1 MSINP
6 EILELIHAEIDGV
19 ATASEQA
26 RLRDVISRNS
36 EAREEYRRL
45 RGLFDVLGQVE
56 PAAPPPQLAG
66 NVMREVRARRDA
78 MRLGITGRIRAF
90 LPSGRLA
97 IRYAYAVAAGAVLGV
112 VGLHSVSGGSFFGPA
127 IPERDARATIAPY
140 DGIRRLDLGPAGVRG
155 VATLQP
161 SASGNAIG
169 LDLDTTGPV
178 ELVLR
183 YDPVAD
189 GGRVD
194 VSVVKD
200 GEATKAGSMRLSRKN

>member
-1 MSINP
+1 MSIQP

-19 ATASEQA
+19 ATEAEQA

-56 PAAPPPQLAG
+56 PAAPPPQLAC

-78 MRLGITGRIRAF
+78 MHLGITGRIRAF

-112 VGLHSVSGGSFFGPA
+112 VGLHLVSGGGFFGPA
-127 IPERDARATIAPY
+127 IPERDAGATLAPY
-140 DGIRRLDLGPAGVRG
+140 TGTRRLDLGAAGVRG

-161 SASGNAIG
+161 SASGNSIG
-169 LDLDTTGPV
+169 LDLDSATPV

-194 VSVVKD
+194 VSVVKN
-200 GEATKAGSMRLSRKN
+200 GEMTRAGSLRLSRKN